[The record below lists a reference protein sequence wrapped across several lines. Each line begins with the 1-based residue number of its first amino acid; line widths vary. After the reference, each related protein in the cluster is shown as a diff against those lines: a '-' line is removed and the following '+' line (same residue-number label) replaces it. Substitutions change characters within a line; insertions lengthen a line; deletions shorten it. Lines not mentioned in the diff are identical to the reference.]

1 MSKSWAYSRQQ
12 LLLALAILLL
22 LAVPALLPSFLIPV
36 AITVFIYASLAL
48 GWNIVM
54 GYTGQL
60 SLAQTLF
67 IGAGVYTPALL
78 FINYKIS
85 PWLGMWAGALIA
97 VALAVF
103 IGYVCFRYK
112 VKGVYFSLVSIAFS
126 QIGLAFVTTFKV
138 LGGAH
143 ELFWPITGAAAD
155 FQFSS
160 SAPFY
165 YIGLAMLGAMTFFAY
180 FLRQTRTGYYFFAI
194 RDNEEA
200 AQAIGI
206 DTMKYKIIA
215 LALSAF
221 LTSVAGT
228 YWVQYLGVAI
238 AREQMGLGILI
249 LLILCALIGGLGTV
263 FGPILGALFVVILG
277 TLLRLYLP
285 MIPGGANVMIYA
297 ALLILAIL
305 FMPQG
310 IAGLLEKRFT
320 RRGRTAAA
328 SETRPSI
335 ATVASSAAF
344 LPAKK
349 TSTSPLL
356 KVDQLQKNFGGL
368 RAVSDLSFQ
377 INPGEIV
384 GLIGPNGAGKT
395 TLFNLVSGF
404 FPPASGEIVFDGK
417 KLNGLRPDE
426 ICRLGLVR
434 TFQTANPFSNLT
446 VVDNVMLGAFVHCQK
461 LSPAKEKAMHI
472 LDAVGMAHRAS
483 VPAKDLTFAE
493 QRRLEFARALATD
506 PALILLDE
514 SMAGLTPTETKQ
526 AIDLILRCR
535 ESGITFLIVEHVM
548 PVIMTLAERVI
559 VMNLGENMA
568 QGTPQEIARN
578 RQVIE
583 AYLGE
588 EALVA

>member
-1 MSKSWAYSRQQ
+1 MSKLWACYRQQ
-12 LLLALAILLL
+12 FLLALVIVLLL
-22 LAVPALLPSFLIPV
+22 LVPALLPSFLIPV

-67 IGAGVYTPALL
+67 IGAGAYTPALL
-78 FINYKIS
+78 FINFKIS
-85 PWLGMWAGALIA
+85 PWLGMWAGAVVA

-103 IGYVCFRYK
+103 IGYVCFRYR
-112 VKGVYFSLVSIAFS
+112 VKGIYFSLVSIAFS

-143 ELFWPITGAAAD
+143 ELFWPITRAAAD
-155 FQFSS
+155 FQFTGDV
-160 SAPFY
+160 PFY
-165 YIGLAMLGAMTFFAY
+165 YIGLVMLGAMTFFAY
-180 FLRQTRTGYYFFAI
+180 LLRRTRTGYYFFAI

-206 DTMKYKIIA
+206 NTTKYKIIA

-221 LTSVAGT
+221 LTSIAGT
-228 YWVQYLGVAI
+228 YWVQYLGMAI
-238 AREQMGLGILI
+238 AREQMGLDILI
-249 LLILCALIGGLGTV
+249 LLILCALIGGLGSI

-277 TLLRLYLP
+277 TLLRWYLP

-310 IAGLLEKRFT
+310 IAGLLGRRFA
-320 RRGRTAAA
+320 RWGKAA
-328 SETRPSI
+328 SATGPATASVTSQPSFS
-335 ATVASSAAF
+335 TVKKAGASQ
-344 LPAKK
+344 
-349 TSTSPLL
+349 LL
-356 KVDQLQKNFGGL
+356 QVERLQKSFGGL
-368 RAVSDLSFQ
+368 MAVNDLSFQ
-377 INPGEIV
+377 INSGEIV

-395 TLFNLVSGF
+395 TLFNLISGF
-404 FPPASGEIVFDGK
+404 LPAASGEIVFDGK

-461 LSPAKEKAMHI
+461 LSLAREKAMHI
-472 LDAVGMAHRAS
+472 LDTVGMAHRAS
-483 VPAKDLTFAE
+483 VPARDLTFAE
-493 QRRLEFARALATD
+493 QRRLEIARALATE
-506 PALILLDE
+506 PTLILLDE
-514 SMAGLTPTETKQ
+514 SMAGLTPTEMNQ
-526 AIDLILRCR
+526 AIELILRFR
-535 ESGITFLIVEHVM
+535 ESGITFLIVEHIM
-548 PVIMTLAERVI
+548 PIIMTLAERVI

-568 QGTPQEIARN
+568 QGTPREIAEN

-588 EALVA
+588 EALIA